1 MIKKLRF
8 FLPLVIT
15 LSLTSCNSNGP
26 HLDLTSNNNPQ
37 AEVFNLAEYECYSG
51 SVLTT
56 YTRNGELWALLPRE
70 AYGRKG
76 KFGKLHKYDDFSGS
90 KDEGE
95 THPIQTAAH
104 EFLEEGNLPNVLGW
118 NQAQTEDYIK
128 PENGNTW
135 MIVAYSKDKDD
146 CNPHSKAIRNV
157 TYIVHFDKH
166 IDIFLKNFYPE
177 RKKEVARYDRERV
190 PNHKRIT
197 VEKDLLSAVRWTD
210 LATAIVNQKDFN
222 EIARVEALVLNPKTN
237 RFKKEIIE
245 LRPFF
250 PMKLHSFFV
259 GDPYTQGELP
269 IIRHYQ
275 G

>member
-8 FLPLVIT
+8 FLPLVIA

-26 HLDLTSNNNPQ
+26 HLDIPSNTNPQ
-37 AEVFNLAEYECYSG
+37 PKVFNLAKYECYSG

-95 THPIQTAAH
+95 THPMQTAAH

-118 NQAQTEDYIK
+118 DQAQTEDYIK

-135 MIVAYSKDKDD
+135 KIIVYSKDKDLCD
-146 CNPHSKAIRNV
+146 PHSKAIRNV

-166 IDIFLKNFYPE
+166 IDTFLKNFYPE
-177 RKKEVARYDRERV
+177 RKKEVARYNKAGV

-197 VEKDLLSAVRWTD
+197 VEKDLLSTVRWND
-210 LATAIVNQKDFN
+210 LASAIVNQKSSN
-222 EIARVEALVLNPKTN
+222 EIAEVEALVLNPKTN
-237 RFKKEIIE
+237 RLQKEVIQ

-250 PMKLHSFFV
+250 PMKLRPDFM

-269 IIRHYQ
+269 MIRHYQ